1 MKKTLTFLVLCAL
14 LVCVCL
20 TAQAETAAIQ
30 LPEGVYVDQAF
41 QDADGSLLINSY
53 EGLYRADLKTG
64 ELQQELAWDQ
74 VSPKLCP
81 SGAGDMY
88 AVYDVYG
95 EEKSTLVFAVLKDG
109 KLETL
114 ASTTPQLSYFS
125 VDKVALVDGRICAL
139 VWGDEG
145 RSVFS
150 YRPGDK
156 EVQEHGAYGDPNSG
170 LDGLFE
176 DGGMLCSLESSEQ
189 TSIYR
194 FDLEKNRGAREKL
207 SIPESTYIYNVTKAA
222 DGTYYAMA
230 RNQETDDVT
239 IQSGKSLSSLTALAT
254 ITNGNALIPVEGDCL
269 LVDSQMIYS
278 YKVLQNAKTTLV
290 VSGYSSQ
297 FDSSFLVEKG
307 IAVKSVYLDVA
318 EVLNTKNSD
327 VDILAF
333 DPSEPPTLSTIK
345 RKGYFVD
352 LSQSEVLRGYAERMY
367 ENLSRHLYTE
377 DGKLAAFLT
386 GVDPLFMSGLLSVLE
401 ENGLEYPQTIG
412 EMLDQIKILADEGV
426 FGETYM
432 PMDMC
437 DYDRYSVA
445 KYVMKR
451 FLFEQDVARKK
462 VDFDNQELRALLEK
476 VVTDVPVESPYDY
489 ADDMVY
495 YLLGYG
501 GFPDTDA
508 QLSLRIGS
516 SSTDAVQTYARVL
529 IVNPYSKH
537 QAEAI
542 AYLEYCMQKEFA
554 ALPESEYLY
563 FADKTEP
570 LVSSY
575 MVKQMEELN
584 QELKE
589 LEGQEATV
597 EVKDRMA
604 AIQEELKSC
613 EEYKY
618 AVSPEQLAA
627 WKNTVQYLAI
637 PEENLYSDQLDTLVK
652 RLADGNMPVDDF
664 LKECNKYIQMV
675 YMERDE

>member
-1 MKKTLTFLVLCAL
+1 MKKTLTFLVLCML

-20 TAQAETAAIQ
+20 TAQAETASIR

-53 EGLYRADLKTG
+53 DGLYRADLKTG
-64 ELQQELAWDQ
+64 ELKQELAWDQ
-74 VSPKLCP
+74 IDPKLCP
-81 SGAGDMY
+81 SGTGDIY
-88 AVYDVYG
+88 AVYDTYG

-114 ASTTPQLSYFS
+114 ASMTPDMSYFS
-125 VDKVALVDGRICAL
+125 VDKAALVDGRICAL
-139 VWGDEG
+139 LWGEEG
-145 RSVFS
+145 RSLYS

-156 EVQEHGAYGDPNSG
+156 DIEEHGTYGDPNSS
-170 LDGLFE
+170 LDSLFE
-176 DGGMLCSLESSEQ
+176 DGGMLCSLNVSDQPSV
-189 TSIYR
+189 YR
-194 FDLEKNRGAREKL
+194 FDLEKNRGTMEKL
-207 SIPESTYIYNVTKAA
+207 SISESTFLYGVTKAA

-230 RNQETDDVT
+230 RNRETDDQT
-239 IQSGKSLSSLTALAT
+239 IQSGKSLSSLTTLAT
-254 ITNGNALIPVEGDCL
+254 ITSGNDLIPVEGDCL

-278 YKVLQNAKTTLV
+278 YKVLQNAKATLV
-290 VSGYSSQ
+290 VSGYGSQ
-297 FDSSFLVEKG
+297 FDSSFLVEQG
-307 IAVKSVYLDVA
+307 IAVKSIYQDVA

-352 LSQSEVLRGYAERMY
+352 LSQSAVLKGYVDRMY
-367 ENLSRHLYTE
+367 ETLSSHLYTE
-377 DGKLAAFLT
+377 DGKLAAFIT
-386 GVDPLFMSGLLSVLE
+386 GVDPLFISASRSVLE
-401 ENGLEYPQTIG
+401 ENGLEFPQTIG
-412 EMLDQIKILADEGV
+412 EMLDQIKVLADEGV

-437 DYDRYSVA
+437 DYSRYSLA
-445 KYVMKR
+445 QYVMKR
-451 FLFEQDVARKK
+451 FLYEQDVQHKK

-476 VVTDVPVESPYDY
+476 VVTDVPTESPYDY

-495 YLLGYG
+495 YMLGYG
-501 GFPDTDA
+501 GFPDADA
-508 QLSLRIGS
+508 QLSLRIGP
-516 SSTDAVQTYARVL
+516 SSTDAVETYARVL

-554 ALPESEYLY
+554 AQPESEYIY

-575 MVKQMEELN
+575 WEKRKAELS

-597 EVKDRMA
+597 EVKDRIA
-604 AIQEELKSC
+604 SLQEELEAC
-613 EEYKY
+613 EVNKY
-618 AVSPEQLAA
+618 AVSAEQLAA

-637 PEENLYSDQLDTLVK
+637 PEENLYSEQLDTLVK